1 MTRLN
6 SLASLPLTLS
16 AALPSPTAAAAD
28 AAHGEQLAK
37 RWCASCHVVASGQ
50 THGADNAPAFA
61 TKTSGFSEDKIMRF
75 LMAPHPKM
83 PDMQIGRGE
92 AKDLGAFIASQAQ

>member
-16 AALPSPTAAAAD
+16 AALPSPTAAAD

-37 RWCASCHVVASGQ
+37 RWCASRHVVASGQ
-50 THGADNAPAFA
+50 TRGADNAPAFA
-61 TKTSGFSEDKIMRF
+61 TIAKTSGFSEDRVMRF
-75 LMAPHPKM
+75 LMTPTPRCRTCSS
-83 PDMQIGRGE
+83 DT
-92 AKDLGAFIASQAQ
+92 AKPTTSVPIS